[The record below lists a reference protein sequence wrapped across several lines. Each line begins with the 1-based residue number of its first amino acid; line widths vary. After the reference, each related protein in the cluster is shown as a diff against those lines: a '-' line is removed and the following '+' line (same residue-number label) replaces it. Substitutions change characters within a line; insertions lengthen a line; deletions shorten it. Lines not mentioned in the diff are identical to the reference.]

1 MPATREEMK
10 KLLDAF
16 EDAHPPVA
24 RAMAD
29 LLVRGSILLKEYHML
44 EGPVGD
50 AFEMFVFSVLHEHG
64 IQRQA
69 FARTRVAL
77 DRLRDTIDQLDQLP
91 R

>member
-1 MPATREEMK
+1 
-10 KLLDAF
+10 
-16 EDAHPPVA
+16 
-24 RAMAD
+24 MAD
-29 LLVRGSILLKEYHML
+29 LLVRSNILLKECHML

-50 AFEMFVFSVLHEHG
+50 AFGMSSVFSMLHEHG

-91 R
+91 P